1 MDLTKRLFKKSLLG
15 IYATRI
21 LKGALFLLTILV
33 TISTKDMSNQHIITY
48 ILLAYLAMV
57 LIDVYCKVIGE
68 QIRFMKPMPAE
79 EIKGFVM
86 ELLPE
91 LIPGII
97 GALIFSL
104 AALRLISHKAA
115 FLIMEIGC
123 IVLVVFFCY
132 ASQRLSGRRGWKA
145 VWPTMVATFMGC
157 CFVFLRGMIS
167 AIPSAY

>member
-1 MDLTKRLFKKSLLG
+1 MSLTRRLFKKSLLG
-15 IYATRI
+15 VYATRI

-33 TISTKDMSNQHIITY
+33 TISAKDMSNQHIITY

-68 QIRFMKPMPAE
+68 QIRAMKPMPPE
-79 EIKGFVM
+79 EIRAFVL

-91 LIPGII
+91 LIPGVI

-104 AALRLISHKAA
+104 AALRWISHEAA
-115 FLIMEIGC
+115 FLIMEGGC
-123 IVLVVFFCY
+123 ILLMVFFCY

-145 VWPTMVATFMGC
+145 IWPTMVAAVLGFS
-157 CFVFLRGMIS
+157 FVLLRGMIS

>member
-15 IYATRI
+15 VYATRI

-33 TISTKDMSNQHIITY
+33 TISNRDMSNQHIITY

-68 QIRFMKPMPAE
+68 QIRAMRPMPQE
-79 EIKGFVM
+79 EIRAFVM

-91 LIPGII
+91 LIPGLI
-97 GALIFSL
+97 GALIFAL
-104 AALRLISHKAA
+104 AALRVITHEEA
-115 FLIMEIGC
+115 FLIMEVGC
-123 IVLVVFFCY
+123 ILLMILFCY

-145 VWPTMVATFMGC
+145 LWPTTIAALLGLG
-157 CFVFLRGMIS
+157 FVFLRGTIS
-167 AIPSAY
+167 AIPSAH